1 MQKLIFSKLKL
12 QSKNTLIKK
21 LTACDKIIGD
31 CQDNI
36 RCILA
41 EMPPQRVTSVDGRIM
56 MIEQMI
62 GQLNGVYLSAEQRA
76 KIKQCA
82 DTMEEMRKRK

>member
-1 MQKLIFSKLKL
+1 MKLIFSQLKK

-21 LTACDKIIGD
+21 LMACDKLLGD
-31 CQDNI
+31 CQDNV
-36 RCILA
+36 RRVLSDR
-41 EMPPQRVTSVDGRIM
+41 PPRRVTSVDGRIM

>member
-1 MQKLIFSKLKL
+1 MKKLIFSTLKL

-21 LTACDKIIGD
+21 LMACDKLLGD
-31 CQDNI
+31 CHDGI
-36 RCILA
+36 RRALA
-41 EMPPQRVTSVDGRIM
+41 ERPPSRVTSIDGRIM

-82 DTMEEMRKRK
+82 DTLEEMRKRK